1 MSSIEKNNLEIIS
14 ILETEDK
21 WIQGMKKN
29 NNKNTALLF
38 TLVIFIEG
46 LGTAHVITRISG
58 LEEAVISMPVK
69 QALVQS

>member
-1 MSSIEKNNLEIIS
+1 
-14 ILETEDK
+14 
-21 WIQGMKKN
+21 MKKN